1 MDFFYGRFYMMH
13 FMKSHLQWV
22 SYDCNLGSLKKIRA
36 AEYTLLF
43 RNFSCYVLITPPLL
57 IYELFNGHWPLDF
70 FPSSLF
76 VTRPTVSFAGILV
89 YKVPTKGFLRPT
101 FLWLVFQS
109 IIAAYRYILQLG
121 IMHYLC
127 MLTKTMHF

>member
-1 MDFFYGRFYMMH
+1 MQIWIFSGQTLQDALHEISSAMGFLWLQPRIIKKDQGRVYSTISKFLM
-13 FMKSHLQWV
+13 L
-22 SYDCNLGSLKKIRA
+22 C
-36 AEYTLLF
+36 
-43 RNFSCYVLITPPLL
+43 ITPPLL

-89 YKVPTKGFLRPT
+89 YKVPTIGFLRPT

-109 IIAAYRYILQLG
+109 IIAAYRYMLQLG

-127 MLTKTMHF
+127 TY

>member
-1 MDFFYGRFYMMH
+1 MAEGRFYMMH

-36 AEYTLLF
+36 AEYTLLVF

-89 YKVPTKGFLRPT
+89 YKVLVHSNLDIMNKSVRPFL
-101 FLWLVFQS
+101 F
-109 IIAAYRYILQLG
+109 AILNNALNQ
-121 IMHYLC
+121 M
-127 MLTKTMHF
+127 